1 MAIHASSTPAPV
13 VQPDLLPAITAVTTS
28 IKSTLDRMCA
38 EATEAVL
45 AALTPHAGAKVQSFQ
60 HETIEDPLLP
70 AEVCATVAQIPCQP
84 DTGIGDQVRST
95 AKQTPT
101 VRHGGAPVSSQLA
114 KKLHRLDHPKFGAST
129 SKVLLKSED
138 NDLRPLSSPAPLP
151 SLTAAFSRRRAIFGA
166 VRGLNHR
173 KLRRLKNQSALA
185 PFDLA
190 LAQVRHARRALD
202 GALEQPIEQ
211 TFRSEG
217 AGLSHADFADV
228 TDLASLDLARLRH
241 ARRMASDAIDHL
253 IALLDA
259 LDAPDEDR
267 EPVGDEEPS
276 LGWQEG
282 SGAANGAVEDL
293 EEDTADHEFC
303 LGWNET
309 VSQLALGRASDDGDD
324 TALERAGRG
333 FIRSGHDDAED
344 DDPAE
349 RDDEHGSDDGE
360 DIGHFA
366 SDARFTLQP
375 LTEAQREEIAVLA
388 HRATTVRRVAHV

>member
-1 MAIHASSTPAPV
+1 MATHAYRTRTPV
-13 VQPDLLPAITAVTTS
+13 VQPDLLPAIGAVTTS

-38 EATEAVL
+38 EATGAVFG
-45 AALTPHAGAKVQSFQ
+45 ALVRDDVP
-60 HETIEDPLLP
+60 PLLR
-70 AEVCATVAQIPCQP
+70 ATVAQNPCQADTPMNIVP
-84 DTGIGDQVRST
+84 D
-95 AKQTPT
+95 
-101 VRHGGAPVSSQLA
+101 
-114 KKLHRLDHPKFGAST
+114 
-129 SKVLLKSED
+129 E
-138 NDLRPLSSPAPLP
+138 NDIPSLPPPAPLP

-166 VRGLNHR
+166 VKCSDIETLDTER
-173 KLRRLKNQSALA
+173 ALA
-185 PFDLA
+185 SSDLA
-190 LAQVRHARRALD
+190 LAQVRHARQALD
-202 GALEQPIEQ
+202 DALDEQPIEQ

-217 AGLSHADFADV
+217 AGLPHVDFADV

-293 EEDTADHEFC
+293 EEDTADNEFC

-360 DIGHFA
+360 DINHFA
-366 SDARFTLQP
+366 SNDRFTLRP
-375 LTEAQREEIAVLA
+375 LTEAQREQISVLA
-388 HRATTVRRVAHV
+388 HRAATVRRVLHV